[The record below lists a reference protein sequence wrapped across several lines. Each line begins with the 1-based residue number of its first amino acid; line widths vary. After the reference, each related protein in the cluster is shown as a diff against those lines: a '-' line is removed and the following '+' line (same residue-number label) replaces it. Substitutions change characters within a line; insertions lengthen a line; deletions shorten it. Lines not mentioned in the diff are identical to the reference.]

1 MSFKEI
7 SRLLFQQTRLSELRI
22 YRHVRSWRLWKVQS
36 SIIFEPFLL
45 ISNELGHLI
54 LLVLLMFSKSWRCL
68 LEILLSPIND
78 ALLSMPLFNF
88 SVERRWFS
96 GTGNFWVDHR
106 TTFGRSSFRFHCN
119 FAGIFFRST
128 FQAILFCGLL
138 RLLPAFSRKV
148 FWWLRLEKASKPSKF
163 GRRNKFAKFSMSI
176 PNMKGSEEIV
186 SKALFALDTLMSYL
200 TSIWIEH
207 ILD

>member
-1 MSFKEI
+1 
-7 SRLLFQQTRLSELRI
+7 
-22 YRHVRSWRLWKVQS
+22 
-36 SIIFEPFLL
+36 
-45 ISNELGHLI
+45 
-54 LLVLLMFSKSWRCL
+54 MFSKSWRCL
-68 LEILLSPIND
+68 LEILLGPIND

-88 SVERRWFS
+88 SVEQSRFC
-96 GTGNFWVDHR
+96 GTGKFRVIYR
-106 TTFGRSSFRFHCN
+106 TAFGRSDFRFHLH
-119 FAGIFFRST
+119 FACIFFRST
-128 FQAILFCGLL
+128 FQALLFCGLL
-138 RLLPAFSRKV
+138 RFLSAFSGKV

-163 GRRNKFAKFSMSI
+163 GSRNKFAKFSMSI